1 MNWQNNMNK
10 ENSAIIIFTKNPV
23 EGHVKTRLIPEW
35 GTEGALHLY
44 KDILKKTIESVKQ
57 SEIDHI
63 YIYCTPDL
71 ENPYLQFCSR
81 QYEIDLVLQRG
92 SNLGERMNNAF
103 VEILNQYSHAIIVG
117 CDCPELN
124 SQDINIA
131 NEKLKNEF
139 DIVIG
144 PAEDGGYYL
153 IGMHEPHPEVFENI
167 NWGCDSV
174 LDDTRNHISSNDLKS
189 FELEQKWD
197 LDMPDDVHRYFR
209 SRSST

>member
-1 MNWQNNMNK
+1 MNK

-131 NEKLKNEF
+131 NEKL
-139 DIVIG
+139 
-144 PAEDGGYYL
+144 
-153 IGMHEPHPEVFENI
+153 I